1 MREFDFE
8 GLFIFDMANNHQ
20 GDVEHGLNIIK
31 AMGEVTKETGVRG
44 ALKFQFRYIDT
55 FIHPDYKDRK
65 DIPHIPRFVSTR
77 LSDDDYKLLATEVK
91 KQGLITIS
99 TPFDEKSVELILDL
113 DIELVK
119 VASCSADDHSL
130 LETVAETNRPVIVS
144 TAGLTLS
151 QIDRL
156 VSFLDYR
163 NVHFALM
170 HCVALYPTPGDKL
183 LLNQIEQ
190 LRNRFPDVPVG
201 FSTHENSDNYSAVQI
216 AYAKGARLFERHV
229 GLETDKYKLN
239 AYSSSSVQIAKWI
252 QSYHDVVE
260 ACGGEERAP
269 AYPDEITSLN
279 SLKRGIFVKR
289 DIKKGEVIK
298 REDVFFA
305 MPLRNEQMNS
315 GEWDNSLIADKVY
328 FANEP
333 INKNLVSKDISLSDV
348 AYSVILQVK
357 GMLNNA
363 RIFVGKDSSIEIS
376 HHYGLGRFREF
387 GAVIIDCINREYCK
401 KLIIQ
406 LPRQKHPYHYHKKKE
421 ETFQLLHGDLEVELE
436 GHKTK
441 LISGDIFL
449 VKPNQWHKFHTL
461 DGAIFEEVSTTHY
474 DDDSIYED
482 EKIALLPREKR
493 KTQIANWEAVVRDTR
508 NHSQIQ
514 RLDF

>member
-1 MREFDFE
+1 MREFNLE
-8 GLFIFDMANNHQ
+8 GLFVFDMANNHQ
-20 GDVEHGLNIIK
+20 GDVEHGLNIIR
-31 AMGEVTKETGVRG
+31 AMGEVAEKTGVRG
-44 ALKFQFRYIDT
+44 ALKFQFRHIDT
-55 FIHPDYKDRK
+55 FIHPDYMDEK

-77 LSDDDYKLLATEVK
+77 LSDDNYKLLTKEVK
-91 KQGLITIS
+91 KQGLITICTS
-99 TPFDEKSVELILDL
+99 FDEKSVELISDL
-113 DIELVK
+113 DIELIK
-119 VASCSADDHSL
+119 VASCSAGDRPL
-130 LETVAETNRPVIVS
+130 LEKVAEANRPVIVS

-156 VSFLDYR
+156 ASFLDYK

-170 HCVALYPTPGDKL
+170 HCVALYPTPGDML
-183 LLNQIEQ
+183 RLNQIEQ
-190 LRNRFPDVPVG
+190 LKNRFPDVTVG
-201 FSTHENSDNYSAVQI
+201 FSTHENPDNYSAIQI

-239 AYSSSSVQIAKWI
+239 AYSSRPVQITKWV
-252 QSYHDVVE
+252 QAYHDVVE

-279 SLKRGIFVKR
+279 SLKRGVFAKR
-289 DIKKGEVIK
+289 GIKKGEVIQ

-305 MPLRNEQMNS
+305 MPLLDGQVSSCEWSNS
-315 GEWDNSLIADKVY
+315 IISNRDYSI
-328 FANEP
+328 NEP
-333 INKNLVSKDISLSDV
+333 ISAASVSTIKSENDIV
-348 AYSVILQVK
+348 YSIILQVK

-376 HHYGLGRFREF
+376 HHYGLERFREF

-406 LPRQKHPYHYHKKKE
+406 LPRQKHPYHYHKQKE

-441 LISGDIFL
+441 LIPGDIFL

-474 DDDSIYED
+474 NDDSIYED
-482 EKIALLPREKR
+482 EQIARIQRERR
-493 KTQIANWEAVVRDTR
+493 KTKIPNWEEAIK
-508 NHSQIQ
+508 NK
-514 RLDF
+514 